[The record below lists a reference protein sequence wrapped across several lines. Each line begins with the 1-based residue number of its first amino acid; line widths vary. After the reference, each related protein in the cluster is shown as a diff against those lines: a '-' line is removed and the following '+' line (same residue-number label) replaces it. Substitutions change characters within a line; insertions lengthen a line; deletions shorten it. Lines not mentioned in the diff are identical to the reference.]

1 MSLLARS
8 FPAPLHVDISAG
20 AINRLH
26 EVISDPRIAPD
37 ARVAVI
43 LSTGSGVQFRALIE
57 KQIAQADFFEL
68 ADGSL
73 QSAEDIAE
81 KLTNYSSVVGVGGGR
96 VLDAAKYAASK
107 ASLPMIA
114 VATNLAHDGI
124 ASPVSIL
131 EHDGTRSSHG
141 VSVPAAV
148 LIDLDIGRSG
158 PVRFLR
164 AGIGDVLSNLNAVA
178 DWELAREINGEE
190 VDGLAASMARTAAT
204 SLLNHPGTISDAGF
218 LTTLAEGLVLS
229 GLAMAVAGTSRPCS
243 GSCHEIS
250 HAIDM
255 VLPEKSAP
263 HGEQVAVGALF
274 ATYLRGATAEFN
286 QLHDALFRHGL
297 PTSPK
302 DLGLTTEQFVQAV
315 AFAPQTRPDRFTVL
329 EHKNLDQ
336 AELVRVVSDFVAAL

>member
-1 MSLLARS
+1 MSLLTRS

-26 EVISDPRIAPD
+26 EVISDTRIAPD

-43 LSTGSGVQFRALIE
+43 LSTGSGVQFRAQIE
-57 KQIAQADFFEL
+57 KQIAHADFFEL
-68 ADGSL
+68 SDGSL
-73 QSAEDIAE
+73 QSAEAIAG

-107 ASLPMIA
+107 ANLPMIA

-148 LIDLDIGRSG
+148 LIDLDIVRSG

-178 DWELAREINGEE
+178 DWELAREVNGEE
-190 VDGLAASMARTAAT
+190 VDGLAASMSRTAAT
-204 SLLNHPGTISDAGF
+204 SLLNHPGTINDSGF

-243 GSCHEIS
+243 GACHEIS

-274 ATYLRGATAEFN
+274 ATYLRGATAEFG

-302 DLGLTTEQFVQAV
+302 DLGLTTEQFAQAV
-315 AFAPQTRPDRFTVL
+315 AFAPQTRPDRFTIL

-336 AELVRVVSDFVAAL
+336 AQLLRVVSDFVAAL